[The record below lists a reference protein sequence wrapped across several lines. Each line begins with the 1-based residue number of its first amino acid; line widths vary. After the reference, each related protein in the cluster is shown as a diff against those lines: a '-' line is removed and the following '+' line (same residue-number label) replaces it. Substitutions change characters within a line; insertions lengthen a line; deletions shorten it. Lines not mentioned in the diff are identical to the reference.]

1 MEKLTVYADPKM
13 PQQRVYQVDEEAL
26 GSAAM
31 DMLDSFR
38 SAAFQHD
45 LGIPAPGRQPQHNV
59 PAQLQSIAGVGQI
72 MFQSPNYVVYK
83 RDDADWEE
91 IDPKIMEVFANAFGE
106 IKEVNII
113 EGSM

>member
-1 MEKLTVYADPKM
+1 MEKLTVYADPKT
-13 PQQRVYQVDEEAL
+13 PQQRVYQVDKEAS

-45 LGIPAPGRQPQHNV
+45 LGIPAPGRQPQHNI
-59 PAQLQSIAGVGQI
+59 PAQLQAIVGVGQI
-72 MFQSPNYVVYK
+72 MFQSPNYFVSKHDTVSW
-83 RDDADWEE
+83 DD
-91 IDPKIMEVFANAFGE
+91 IDPQIREVFANAFGE